1 MSKKFFIVIFLTFYL
16 LIFLTKNYRD
26 SFRENYFNS
35 EDILVDGVESRM
47 NKQSTQLAKFVT
59 EMERIKDRWD
69 ILKPTERSNIYDLI
83 LFIDSMYNYLEKMDS
98 QEKQKTDSQEESEQT
113 CKTFDRYCNF
123 ELKQE
128 SVFNKEKLLQDKY
141 DYDETTY
148 SDDPRSRMFQR
159 RDMRRRDMYRKNMKL
174 EQNENHEV
182 ITNLLYEADIVNNTT
197 NEELDK
203 YQYYKDSIPEFEK
216 KLDKCIVPVCHLPIL
231 RKTILDELKFVYETF
246 FDILNRNRVI
256 TITNKKTLDFRTNY
270 AALYAEMK
278 TSEEQ
283 EDPEYIDFVNELRLF
298 LDICRL
304 KLEKYELWE
313 DHLKIKKEGILRNY
327 KNFHILLSNKK

>member
-1 MSKKFFIVIFLTFYL
+1 MSKKFLIVIFLTFYL

-59 EMERIKDRWD
+59 EIERIRDRWD

-83 LFIDSMYNYLEKMDS
+83 LFIDSMYNYLDKLDS
-98 QEKQKTDSQEESEQT
+98 QEKQKPDSQEESET
-113 CKTFDRYCNF
+113 CETFDRYCNF

-128 SVFNKEKLLQDKY
+128 NVFNKEKLLQDKY

-148 SDDPRSRMFQR
+148 SDDHRSRMFQR

-182 ITNLLYEADIVNNTT
+182 ITNLLYEADIIDNTT

-231 RKTILDELKFVYETF
+231 RKTILDELKFIYETF

-283 EDPEYIDFVNELRLF
+283 EDPEYIEFVNELRLF